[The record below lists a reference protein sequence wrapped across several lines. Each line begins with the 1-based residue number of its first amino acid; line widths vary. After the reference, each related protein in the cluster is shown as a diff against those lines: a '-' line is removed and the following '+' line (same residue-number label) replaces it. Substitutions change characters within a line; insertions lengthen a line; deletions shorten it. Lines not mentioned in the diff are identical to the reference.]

1 MNKSLSREAGQS
13 GGAEG
18 SGDGRLPGGAEL
30 SGEAVLRREALLDQV
45 GRTDAFDVVVIGGG
59 ASGLGIAL
67 EAVLRGYRTLLME
80 QADFSKGT
88 SSRSTK
94 LVHGGVRYLEQG
106 DIGMVRKANIERGLL
121 SRNAPH
127 LVKNQTFLIPLY
139 GYWDRLK
146 YVAGL
151 KFYDWIAGKW
161 SLGPSLFVSRK
172 KTLEY
177 LPGIKAKGLIGGV
190 MYHDG
195 QFDDSRLAINLMQS
209 IQERGGIAINY
220 IRVKG
225 LLKEEGQIAGVIA
238 EDIESG
244 QSYRVRSRVVINATG
259 VFADGILKMD
269 DAGSPKSIC
278 VSQGVHLV
286 LDRKFYPSDH
296 ALMIPHTSDGRVLFA
311 IPWHNKVVV
320 GTTDTPVEQA
330 TLEPKALEKEINF
343 ILGTAGQYLTLQPQR
358 SDVLSVFAG
367 LRPLAAPKEG
377 GRKTKEISRSHKILV
392 SRSHLFSII
401 GGKWTTYRKMG
412 EEMIDRVEK
421 ELGWSPTPSVS
432 DSFPVH
438 GFVRQLAD
446 GNPFDFYGSD
456 AVYLKEAA
464 DKDVDGWIDRSIGLH
479 RAQVIWAIRKEL
491 ARSVE
496 DVLARRTRV
505 LFTDARRAM
514 EVAPAVAAVMAG
526 ELGQDATWQKRQ
538 IADFVRVAYN
548 YLLEPNRPE

>member
-1 MNKSLSREAGQS
+1 MNKW
-13 GGAEG
+13 
-18 SGDGRLPGGAEL
+18 L
-30 SGEAVLRREALLDQV
+30 SGEVVLQRENLLDQMKDV
-45 GRTDAFDVVVIGGG
+45 AVFDVVVIGGG

-67 EAVLRGYRTLLME
+67 EAVLRGYRTLLVE
-80 QADFSKGT
+80 QADFAKGT

-106 DIGMVRKANIERGLL
+106 DIRMVRKANIERGLL

-139 GYWDRLK
+139 SYWDRLK

-177 LPGIKAKGLIGGV
+177 LPGIKTKGLIGGV
-190 MYHDG
+190 LYHDG

-209 IQERGGIAINY
+209 IQEGGGIAINY
-220 IRVKG
+220 IKVKE
-225 LLKEEGQIAGVIA
+225 LLKEDGKIAGVVA
-238 EDIESG
+238 EDTESR
-244 QSYRVRSRVVINATG
+244 QSYRVRSKAVINATG

-286 LDRKFYPSDH
+286 LDRKFYSSDH

-311 IPWHNKVVV
+311 IPWHDKVVV

-330 TLEPKALEKEINF
+330 SLEPKALEKEIDF
-343 ILGTAGQYLTLQPQR
+343 ILGTASQYLTLQPR
-358 SDVLSVFAG
+358 RPDVLSVFAG

-377 GRKTKEISRSHKILV
+377 GQKTKEISRSHKILV

-412 EEMIDRVEK
+412 EDMIDRVEK
-421 ELGWSPTPSVS
+421 ELGWPATPSVS
-432 DSFPVH
+432 ASFSIH
-438 GFVRQLAD
+438 GYIQSAREGD
-446 GNPFDFYGSD
+446 PFGFYGSD

-464 DKDVDGWIDRSIGLH
+464 YANDTAGGWIDRSIGLH
-479 RAQVIWAIRKEL
+479 RVQVIWAIRKEL

-514 EVAPAVAAVMAG
+514 EVAPAVAGIMAG
-526 ELGQDATWQKRQ
+526 EMGKDAAWQKRQ
-538 IADFVRVAYN
+538 VEDFVRVAYN